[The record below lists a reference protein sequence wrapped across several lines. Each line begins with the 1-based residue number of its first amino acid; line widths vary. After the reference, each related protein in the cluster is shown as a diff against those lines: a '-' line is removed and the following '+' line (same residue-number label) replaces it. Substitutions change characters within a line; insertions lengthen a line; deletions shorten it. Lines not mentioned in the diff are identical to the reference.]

1 MKAGF
6 RIPAEPGQAAK
17 LIKAA
22 LKAEVA
28 YRRGRYTESS
38 EQELYI
44 SQAAE
49 WLTSDD
55 RQFGLLIC
63 GRCGNGKTTLMKAI
77 CTAVNILGLKDA
89 YGEDWCVTQV
99 SAKELARMSKQRETQ
114 DKYRSLMKARMLALD
129 DMGFEPGEVLDYG
142 NVVNPVVDLMEHRYE
157 EQLFTIAT
165 TNLTPEQVKEK
176 YGERI
181 ADRFNEMMRKII
193 FTNGSFR

>member
-1 MKAGF
+1 M
-6 RIPAEPGQAAK
+6 
-17 LIKAA
+17 
-22 LKAEVA
+22 A
-28 YRRGRYTESS
+28 YRRGRYTESP

-44 SQAAE
+44 TQAAE

-77 CTAVNILGLKDA
+77 CTVVNILGLKDA

-99 SAKELARMSKQRETQ
+99 SAKELARMSKQRESGER
-114 DKYRSLMKARMLALD
+114 YRSLMKARMLALD